1 MEEIARKMADEARL
15 NTQSGMH
22 KWSVSDLMEY
32 GIETYTDWEDFRS
45 ELEMMGEV
53 EAVEF
58 DEDGIFICF
67 FPEYCPNYTEE

>member
-1 MEEIARKMADEARL
+1 MEKIARKMAEEAMMA
-15 NTQSGMH
+15 TESCMW
-22 KWSVSDLMEY
+22 KWSTSELAEY

-58 DEDGIFICF
+58 DEDGIFVCF
-67 FPEYCPNYTEE
+67 FPEDCPNYEE

>member
-1 MEEIARKMADEARL
+1 MEAIARKMADEARL

-22 KWSVSDLMEY
+22 KWSVSDLTEY
-32 GIETYTDWEDFRS
+32 GIETYSDWEDFRD

-58 DEDGIFICF
+58 DEDGIFVSF
-67 FPEYCPNYTEE
+67 FPEYCPNIEE